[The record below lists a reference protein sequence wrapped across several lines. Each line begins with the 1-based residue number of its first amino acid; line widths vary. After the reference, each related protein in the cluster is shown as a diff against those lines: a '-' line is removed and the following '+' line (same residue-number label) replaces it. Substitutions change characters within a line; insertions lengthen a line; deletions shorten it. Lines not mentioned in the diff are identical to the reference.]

1 MEFERKV
8 KEGMER
14 TKKVLVIGLDSAPP
28 ELLFNRFIDDMPN
41 VKKLLEKS
49 VYGPMQTGIPA
60 ITIPMWMVM
69 VTGKTPGELGL
80 YGFRHRT
87 GYSYTDYWIAHSKK
101 VKEPTL
107 WDYLGERGKKSI
119 IVGVPPTYPPKPING
134 HLVSCFITPD
144 ASVDYTYPR
153 ELKGEIERLVGEYIF
168 DVPFRREAKDEVRE
182 GIWEMTEKRFEV
194 IRYLIQEKE
203 WDYFHFVEI
212 GLDRLHHAFWRYF
225 DPNHHLYPGKGN
237 KYENVIP
244 DYYRLLD
251 REIGE
256 TLKLIDLDETAVFI
270 VSDHG
275 IKAMHGNFAV
285 NQWLAEEGL
294 LKVKTPEALHDG
306 KVKRFE
312 SLEVDWKETTAWGWG
327 GYYSRV
333 FLNVLGREKAGKVP
347 LSRFEK
353 VRDEVAEQIRSIR
366 GPNGEKWDTKVFY
379 PEDIYPI
386 AKGSKPDI
394 MVYFDNLNWRAA
406 GTVGHPSN
414 YLPEN
419 DTGPDDANHSEF
431 GVFSMYLPGFDESR
445 ATRLSIYDFAPT
457 MLTLF
462 GIEEPLA
469 SMHGR
474 SILP

>member
-1 MEFERKV
+1 MEFEKKV
-8 KEGMER
+8 MEGMAE
-14 TKKVLVIGLDSAPP
+14 TKKVFVIGLDSAPP

-41 VKKLLEKS
+41 VKRLLEKS

-87 GYSYTDYWIAHSKK
+87 GYSYTDYWIAHSRK
-101 VKEPTL
+101 VREKTL
-107 WDYLGERGKKSI
+107 WDYLGERGKESI
-119 IVGVPPTYPPKPING
+119 IVGVPPTYPPKPIKG

-144 ASVDYTYPR
+144 ASVDYTYPK

-168 DVPFRREAKDEVRE
+168 DVPFRKEAKDEVKE

-194 IRYLIQEKE
+194 IRYLIQEKD

-237 KYENVIP
+237 RYENVIP

-251 REIGE
+251 REIGK

-294 LKVKTPEALHDG
+294 LKVKNPEVLHDG

-312 SLEVDWKETTAWGWG
+312 SIEVDWKETTAWGWG

-333 FLNVLGREKAGKVP
+333 FLNVLGREKEGKIP
-347 LSRFEK
+347 LSKFEK

-366 GPNGEKWDTKVFY
+366 GPNGEKWDTRVYY
-379 PEDIYPI
+379 PEDIYPV

-431 GVFSMYLPGFDESR
+431 GVFSMYLPGFDESK
-445 ATRLSIYDFAPT
+445 ATQLTIYDFAPT
-457 MLTLF
+457 VLRLF
-462 GIEEPLA
+462 GMEEPLA
-469 SMHGR
+469 GMHGR
-474 SILP
+474 SIL

>member
-1 MEFERKV
+1 MFEEKV
-8 KEGMER
+8 REGMER
-14 TKKVLVIGLDSAPP
+14 TKKLFVIGLDSAPP
-28 ELLFNRFIDDMPN
+28 ELLFGKFYNELPN
-41 VKKLLEKS
+41 LKKLIERS
-49 VYGPMQTGIPA
+49 IHGPMKTGIPA

-80 YGFRHRT
+80 YGFRHRK
-87 GYSYTDYWIAHSKK
+87 GHSYTEYWIAHSKK

-107 WDYLGERGKKSI
+107 WDYLGAKGKKSI

-144 ASVDYTYPR
+144 ASVDYTYPK

-168 DVPFRREAKDEVRE
+168 DVPFRKEAKDEVKE
-182 GIWEMTEKRFEV
+182 GLWEMTEKRFEV
-194 IRYLIQEKE
+194 IRYLLSEKE

-212 GLDRLHHAFWRYF
+212 GLDRVHHAFWRYF

-244 DYYRLLD
+244 DYWKLLD
-251 REIGE
+251 KEIGK
-256 TLKLIDLDETAVFI
+256 TLKLIDLDETAVMI

-275 IKAMHGNFAV
+275 IKGMHGNFAV

-294 LKVKTPEALHDG
+294 LKVRNPELLHDG
-306 KVKRFE
+306 KIKRFE
-312 SLEVDWKETTAWGWG
+312 QVKVDWRETTAWGWG

-333 FLNVLGREKAGKVP
+333 FLNVKGRELFGKVP
-347 LSRFEK
+347 KSRFDE
-353 VRDEVAEQIRSIR
+353 VREEVAEQIKSIR
-366 GPNGEKWDTKVFY
+366 GPNGEKWDNRVYF
-379 PEDIYPI
+379 PEDIYPVTR
-386 AKGSKPDI
+386 GSKPDI

-419 DTGPDDANHSEF
+419 DTGPDDANHSET
-431 GVFSMYLPGFDESR
+431 GVFSLYLPGFDE
-445 ATRLSIYDFAPT
+445 AKQTQVTIYDVAPT
-457 MLTLF
+457 VLTLF
-462 GIEEPLA
+462 GLRYEA
-469 SMHGR
+469 GR
-474 SILP
+474 LRGESVLP